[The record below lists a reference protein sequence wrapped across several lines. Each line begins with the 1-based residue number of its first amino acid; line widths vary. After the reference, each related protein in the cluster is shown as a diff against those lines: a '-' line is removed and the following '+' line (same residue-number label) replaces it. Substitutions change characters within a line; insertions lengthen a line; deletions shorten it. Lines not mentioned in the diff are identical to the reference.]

1 MQKLMKQVKQQ
12 QHRISHDLNRVIH
25 AGENLALDKEI
36 LLIENRQL
44 QQALNQER
52 RHRKRGRAMGLLDPS
67 NPSLAQFFSPAKVQS
82 IREQMTAA
90 EATKKDEQALDGAE
104 GSSPGSKEQKEMDK
118 AARAA
123 QRQIEKELRDARKA
137 QEQKEK
143 EEQATAR
150 QQSRLEKA
158 RIEESKNHL
167 PNQESRPSIS
177 QRVAKSRFQSKA
189 RVPTDPLPEDSD
201 DIAIPTDL
209 MTACSLNLPPP
220 PDFAFRASR
229 VAGSHSSRVVSSYF
243 SLLQDGLRAS
253 WASDL
258 GPLTSVQCDSPQC
271 LSISQRVAIP
281 QRYGHNLTVI
291 KFVHTEPSFGLANSD
306 SGTTRGPGSQGNYTP
321 REKSRDKSKKH
332 TSSPSAYLIS
342 VLENCGY
349 DVSIAKPKSH
359 SVDLSYNSPLATTR
373 SSMKPR
379 RKTKVKSSRYPNAR
393 LACATVVADYL
404 RYVHP
409 LLESEPSGP
418 ISNQRFDKTLD
429 NALLTV
435 FNDEVVQYLSDRGY
449 SIDDVMA
456 WAWILTS
463 SQPLQAAM
471 RYKIFEKKASENS
484 LESAKVP
491 LFVLLFTLRR
501 ESICATAFRILL
513 FQAWDIL
520 SDNLS
525 NDQTSEISSGP
536 KRSAW
541 NRSGDDNTIM
551 ILAVRLLRLAGQLW
565 PQAFPSIAAL
575 ITRTLGTASAANK
588 SSEAYEK
595 KIRGL
600 TIYYNKLL
608 SLLAMPCRLEPYRSA
623 IFQQRAQFQLLREM
637 SKFNPPLPVTRE
649 GYQAITN
656 VQLAQKKT
664 SLERQWANF
673 KAQSWP
679 PWKEEKLGIDFER
692 GNEGSESRALK
703 SISHMRDVGY
713 GMTAWEQTA
722 AIYAGWDTDKTP
734 TIQTRTFLPKPNRF
748 RLSSFSGQT
757 STQPSSRT
765 GVEYLLISNLS
776 DQQKSALVSG
786 LFRGQLVNEK
796 SLADVPDDI
805 FAAFI
810 QLLSWSNFL
819 SGLATDRVKFSNHK
833 ISIPMQRV
841 ISWWEVCHVLTW
853 MQDANIP
860 LESRGFEIACSAL
873 SRLILA
879 ARQDM
884 EGAEHGLKIV
894 ENVTGQKYGSPESL
908 SYSTIREMVQQSV
921 ALLKRQFDSVELTAG
936 KESILSSLGLSSENG
951 ESNIPAMLPGIF
963 ESTAPS
969 LLHAYVRVLGL
980 ANDRAGLLELLR
992 LMSKRE
998 AGLKFSANER
1008 MGGKRLVRRTVV
1020 AIRVFLEGDWELTS
1034 GVSEPGASYTSPALK
1049 HRSFICEGN
1058 NPVNSDIS
1066 ESTQKARAFVDP
1078 IVIEA
1083 YDIIEN
1089 TELLS
1094 PWPTDGEIKEYKAV
1108 LTGLRR

>member
-1 MQKLMKQVKQQ
+1 MCS
-12 QHRISHDLNRVIH
+12 INSY
-25 AGENLALDKEI
+25 I
-36 LLIENRQL
+36 L
-44 QQALNQER
+44 
-52 RHRKRGRAMGLLDPS
+52 G
-67 NPSLAQFFSPAKVQS
+67 
-82 IREQMTAA
+82 
-90 EATKKDEQALDGAE
+90 
-104 GSSPGSKEQKEMDK
+104 
-118 AARAA
+118 
-123 QRQIEKELRDARKA
+123 
-137 QEQKEK
+137 
-143 EEQATAR
+143 
-150 QQSRLEKA
+150 
-158 RIEESKNHL
+158 
-167 PNQESRPSIS
+167 
-177 QRVAKSRFQSKA
+177 
-189 RVPTDPLPEDSD
+189 
-201 DIAIPTDL
+201 
-209 MTACSLNLPPP
+209 
-220 PDFAFRASR
+220 R

-243 SLLQDGLRAS
+243 SLLQDGLRSS

-258 GPLTSVQCDSPQC
+258 GPLISVQCDSPQC
-271 LSISQRVAIP
+271 SSISQRFAIP
-281 QRYGHNLTVI
+281 QKYGHNLTVI
-291 KFVHTEPSFGLANSD
+291 KFVHTEPSSGLANSD
-306 SGTTRGPGSQGNYTP
+306 SRTTRGPGSQGNYTP
-321 REKSRDKSKKH
+321 REKSRDKTKKP

-349 DVSIAKPKSH
+349 DVGIAKPKSH

-373 SSMKPR
+373 SSMKTR
-379 RKTKVKSSRYPNAR
+379 RKTKVKSSQYPNAR

-418 ISNQRFDKTLD
+418 VSNQGFDKTLD

-449 SIDDVMA
+449 SIEDVMV
-456 WAWILTS
+456 WAWILAS

-471 RYKIFEKKASENS
+471 RYKIFEKRASENS

-525 NDQTSEISSGP
+525 SDQTSEISSGP

-551 ILAVRLLRLAGQLW
+551 ILAVRLLRLAGQVW

-588 SSEAYEK
+588 SNEAYEK

-608 SLLAMPCRLEPYRSA
+608 SLLAIPCRLEPYRSA

-664 SLERQWANF
+664 TLERQWANF

-748 RLSSFSGQT
+748 RMSSFSGQT

-765 GVEYLLISNLS
+765 GVGMTKTPDHGRYFDIWSARIRATRTLKEAWACFLSYRDSGLPPHKAIYFAMAEKIIFHDRSQNSHSQLSTEALPGDGKEVFPEPSSPQDVIYVHSEPPTLDDLLQQMISQNIRPSGKLLILLLVNSKSIETGIEYLLISNLS
-776 DQQKSALVSG
+776 DQQKSALVSS
-786 LFRGQLVNEK
+786 LFRDQLVNEK

-810 QLLSWSNFL
+810 QLLCRFSVLNEPSADNSNTQMWQLFPVLFFAKKGSSLSPSDSNRSGEAEQFHRHKALTHAVQLMKSKLPRYFPAWSHFL

-921 ALLKRQFDSVELTAG
+921 ALLKRQFDSVELTGG
-936 KESILSSLGLSSENG
+936 KKSILSSLGLSNENG

-1066 ESTQKARAFVDP
+1066 ESTQKARAFADP
-1078 IVIEA
+1078 IVNEA

>member
-1 MQKLMKQVKQQ
+1 MEGGRDKTPKSPATKHAGY
-12 QHRISHDLNRVIH
+12 QHKRPVIH
-25 AGENLALDKEI
+25 QSTEHQNQGKIFNKLVSVEDAGW
-36 LLIENRQL
+36 
-44 QQALNQER
+44 QALTLV
-52 RHRKRGRAMGLLDPS
+52 GWYP
-67 NPSLAQFFSPAKVQS
+67 V
-82 IREQMTAA
+82 I
-90 EATKKDEQALDGAE
+90 
-104 GSSPGSKEQKEMDK
+104 
-118 AARAA
+118 
-123 QRQIEKELRDARKA
+123 
-137 QEQKEK
+137 
-143 EEQATAR
+143 
-150 QQSRLEKA
+150 SRCY
-158 RIEESKNHL
+158 ND
-167 PNQESRPSIS
+167 SR
-177 QRVAKSRFQSKA
+177 
-189 RVPTDPLPEDSD
+189 
-201 DIAIPTDL
+201 
-209 MTACSLNLPPP
+209 
-220 PDFAFRASR
+220 
-229 VAGSHSSRVVSSYF
+229 
-243 SLLQDGLRAS
+243 
-253 WASDL
+253 
-258 GPLTSVQCDSPQC
+258 
-271 LSISQRVAIP
+271 
-281 QRYGHNLTVI
+281 
-291 KFVHTEPSFGLANSD
+291 
-306 SGTTRGPGSQGNYTP
+306 TTRGPGSQGNYTP
-321 REKSRDKSKKH
+321 REKSRDKTKKP

-349 DVSIAKPKSH
+349 DVGIAKPKSH

-373 SSMKPR
+373 SSMKTR
-379 RKTKVKSSRYPNAR
+379 RKTKVKSSQYPNAR

-418 ISNQRFDKTLD
+418 VSNQGFDKTLD

-449 SIDDVMA
+449 SIEDVMV
-456 WAWILTS
+456 WAWILAS

-471 RYKIFEKKASENS
+471 RYKIFEKRASENS

-525 NDQTSEISSGP
+525 SDQTSEISSGP

-551 ILAVRLLRLAGQLW
+551 ILAVRLLRLAGQVW

-588 SSEAYEK
+588 SNEAYEK

-608 SLLAMPCRLEPYRSA
+608 SLLAIPCRLEPYRSA

-664 SLERQWANF
+664 TLERQWANF

-748 RLSSFSGQT
+748 RMSSFSGQT

-765 GVEYLLISNLS
+765 GVGMTKTPDHGRYFDIWSARIRATRTLKEAWACFLSYRDSGLPPHKAIYFAMAEKIIFHDRSQNSHSQLSTEALPGDGKEVFPEPSSPQDVIYVHSEPPTLDDLLQQMISQNIRPSGKLLILLLVNSKSIETGIEYLLISNLS
-776 DQQKSALVSG
+776 DQQKSALVSS
-786 LFRGQLVNEK
+786 LFRDQLVNEK

-810 QLLSWSNFL
+810 QLLSWSHFL

-921 ALLKRQFDSVELTAG
+921 ALLKRQFDSVELTGG
-936 KESILSSLGLSSENG
+936 KKSILSSLGLSNENG

-1066 ESTQKARAFVDP
+1066 ESTQKARAFADP
-1078 IVIEA
+1078 IVNEA